1 MSALQALRLPPT
13 PATAF
18 PETCLQTYSALGSVL
33 QASGLPLPPATVILP
48 VTGSSATSQANWL
61 AALGLR
67 YGAELQFLFLVRSKA
82 DAAHDAVLAL
92 LAGDGSSRQV
102 GRLDCFAEGSHHVA
116 LRAVAENFICC
127 MPQVHQCAA

>member
-1 MSALQALRLPPT
+1 M
-13 PATAF
+13 
-18 PETCLQTYSALGSVL
+18 LGCVL

-48 VTGSSATSQANWL
+48 VTGCSANSQANWL

-67 YGAELQFLFLVRSKA
+67 YPAELQFLFVVRSKA

-102 GRLDCFAEGSHHVA
+102 CWFDCFIEGA
-116 LRAVAENFICC
+116 TMLR
-127 MPQVHQCAA
+127 

>member
-1 MSALQALRLPPT
+1 MTNARL
-13 PATAF
+13 
-18 PETCLQTYSALGSVL
+18 YVL

-48 VTGSSATSQANWL
+48 VAGCSATSQANWL

-67 YGAELQFLFLVRSKA
+67 YPAELQFLFVVRSKA

-102 GRLDCFAEGSHHVA
+102 C
-116 LRAVAENFICC
+116 
-127 MPQVHQCAA
+127 